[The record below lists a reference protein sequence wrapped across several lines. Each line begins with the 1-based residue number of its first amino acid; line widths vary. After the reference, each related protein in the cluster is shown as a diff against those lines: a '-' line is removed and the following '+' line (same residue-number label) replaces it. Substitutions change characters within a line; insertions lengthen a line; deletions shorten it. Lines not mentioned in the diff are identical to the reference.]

1 MLTKSLGTAQQLL
14 KVLLLAL
21 ATAALAVGIDPVLG
35 TWKLNPAKS
44 SYKPGPA
51 PKSQIRVYQ
60 ATREGTRV
68 SVTTVNANGTT
79 TVFQFDSNGDG
90 KDYPVTGE
98 SDADAVSMRKVTD
111 LISESTLKHGDKVI
125 ASVLREISEDGKTMK
140 MTYSGYTTWKGYEER
155 ISNIAVYDK
164 Q

>member
-21 ATAALAVGIDPVLG
+21 ATAALAVGMDPVLG

-79 TVFQFDSNGDG
+79 TVFQFDSNGTARIT
-90 KDYPVTGE
+90 PSPERATP
-98 SDADAVSMRKVTD
+98 MRFPCEK
-111 LISESTLKHGDKVI
+111 
-125 ASVLREISEDGKTMK
+125 
-140 MTYSGYTTWKGYEER
+140 
-155 ISNIAVYDK
+155 
-164 Q
+164 